1 MKQIILI
8 VGLALFISSIVQA
21 QTSANNS
28 STRQQTLRKGKV
40 LRKKA
45 VVKSAYYVN
54 EGTRLNEVPK
64 HPQTDGAPRTQPM
77 ITKPLIPPQ
86 PN

>member
-8 VGLALFISSIVQA
+8 AGLTLFISSIVGA
-21 QTSANNS
+21 QTTTNDSP
-28 STRQQTLRKGKV
+28 TRQQTLQKGKV

-45 VVKSAYYVN
+45 TVKPAYYVN
-54 EGTRLNEVPK
+54 GGTRLDKVPK
-64 HPQTDGAPRTQPM
+64 HPQTDGSPRTQPM

>member
-1 MKQIILI
+1 MKRIISI
-8 VGLALFISSIVQA
+8 VGLTLFISSIVQA
-21 QTSANNS
+21 QTLANNS
-28 STRQQTLRKGKV
+28 PTRQQTLQKGKV

-45 VVKSAYYVN
+45 AVKSAYHVN
-54 EGTRLNEVPK
+54 GGTRLNEVPK